1 MTLPEASFPEDPTL
15 RADLVRGE
23 SGEYTT
29 TLTLPGGQRQTFA
42 SDELDEA
49 RSRVIATVR
58 AYLAEEVGHPARL
71 RVEDPDGSWL
81 LGIPHDNSALV
92 PLPGPPGEQ
101 PRPRSDSTPRPRLTA
116 ATPVLPSRPA
126 PPRQRR
132 RRRWR
137 PAGAPRDPNGRRVGA
152 FAAFAL
158 AFAAA
163 AGAVVA
169 IHGPGSHSR
178 PAVNRHAPVTRHA
191 SATRHASVTPITT
204 KATQPTTKAPTTAT
218 RPSTSSRPATKGHR
232 AHHPSSRRH
241 ARASHEGSKHHGV
254 IASRTHEPATTIDAP
269 ATTTP
274 SAASTYSAPASTATP
289 PATSTPPARHHAPP
303 ARYTHPASTLTQSK
317 TSPKRAGGITTESTS
332 PPSAPA
338 KRPRPS
344 QSRSPRSPVRGNG
357 PPPL

>member
-49 RSRVIATVR
+49 RSRVIAAVR

-92 PLPGPPGEQ
+92 PLPDPPGEQ
-101 PRPRSDSTPRPRLTA
+101 PRPRSDSTPRARLTA
-116 ATPVLPSRPA
+116 ATPMLPSRPA
-126 PPRQRR
+126 PPRQRH
-132 RRRWR
+132 RRRWPR
-137 PAGAPRDPNGRRVGA
+137 GGAPPDPDARRVAA
-152 FAAFAL
+152 FAALAV

-163 AGAVVA
+163 AVAAGA
-169 IHGPGSHSR
+169 IHGSRSPGR
-178 PAVNRHAPVTRHA
+178 RAAVSRHAPV
-191 SATRHASVTPITT
+191 TRHASVTPITT
-204 KATQPTTKAPTTAT
+204 KATQPTTKASTSAT
-218 RPSTSSRPATKGHR
+218 RPSSSTRPATKGHR

-241 ARASHEGSKHHGV
+241 AWRASHEASKRHR
-254 IASRTHEPATTIDAP
+254 ATTSRTHEPATTIDAP
-269 ATTTP
+269 ATTDP
-274 SAASTYSAPASTATP
+274 SAGSTYTAPASSYTP
-289 PATSTPPARHHAPP
+289 PATSTPPARYSRAARHPHATGEH
-303 ARYTHPASTLTQSK
+303 AQAQSQ
-317 TSPKRAGGITTESTS
+317 TSPKRAGGSTAKSTS
-332 PPSAPA
+332 PPTAPA
-338 KRPRPS
+338 KSTRPS
-344 QSRSPRSPVRGNG
+344 QSRSPRSPVGGNG